1 MSDSK
6 KRVLI
11 VGATGLVGRQI
22 SPLLADRDDI
32 AVHALVRRGDNDMP
46 SDYQVADP
54 SAWPEAIAEWKPHV
68 FVSALGITLKKAG
81 GNKAAFRAVDYQLV
95 LDCAA
100 AAHAAGAGHAII
112 VTAVGAS
119 ARSPNLY
126 QQTKGE
132 VEESVTALGFDRLD
146 IVRPGL
152 LRGERVDDP
161 RIVEGLMLALAP
173 ITDSLLPRGWSRYG
187 SIDSA
192 DVARAIA
199 QLALGNEDDA
209 HDSDR
214 HVHHNDS
221 LLALAAQMTAK
232 TG

>member
-22 SPLLADRDDI
+22 FPLLADRDDL
-32 AVHALVRRGDNDMP
+32 AVRALVRRGEDDMP
-46 SDYQVADP
+46 ANHQVADP
-54 SAWPEAIAEWKPHV
+54 SVWPDAIAAWKPHV
-68 FVSALGITLKKAG
+68 FISALGITLKKAG
-81 GNKAAFRAVDYQLV
+81 GDKAAFRAVDYQLV

-112 VTAVGAS
+112 VTAVGAN

-126 QQTKGE
+126 QRTKGE
-132 VEESVTALGFDRLD
+132 VEEAVTALGFDRLD

-161 RIVEGLMLALAP
+161 RIIEGLMLALAP
-173 ITDSLLPRGWSRYG
+173 ITDSLLPRSWSRYG

-192 DVARAIA
+192 NVARAIA
-199 QLALGNEDDA
+199 QLALSDQDDA
-209 HDSDR
+209 HDSNR
-214 HVHHNDS
+214 HMHHNDS
-221 LLALAAQMTAK
+221 LLGLAAQMTAK
-232 TG
+232 SG